1 MVQVDVGGTVLQF
14 APETARVSLRADGT
28 TLASGRVVAELG
40 TDRYPRTDSYH
51 VQTDGDGARVRYD
64 DAAGTTVRLGE
75 EARGATLTVSVA
87 NETETPRSVGRLCP
101 LAADDLSFGP
111 ETRLYRHGY
120 QSWTPTATL
129 PVEASFAP
137 VEPVDVPMMTD
148 VDAPRTTSHC
158 HIGLADGERRL
169 TAGFLD
175 HSEYVTRFD
184 YERGD
189 GVESLT
195 AVSPGDGVS
204 LAPGERAT
212 SAPLWVDAAR
222 PVDDALAALAER
234 TGERMDARVGE
245 WVPTGWCSWYHY
257 FTEVTADDVRSNL
270 AELDEWGLPVDLV
283 QLDDG
288 YQTAFGDWRTLADG
302 FEDMAALVGDVR
314 DGDYTPGLWLA
325 PFFVQEDADLVASH
339 PEWFVT
345 DGDGEFVSAGER
357 HGEMYG
363 LDLTHPEVQTWL
375 RETFRTIVDEW
386 GFEYLKLDFL
396 YAGALPGERFAD
408 VTRAEAYREGLAAIR
423 EAVGE
428 ETYIL
433 GCGAPQGQ
441 SVGLV
446 DSMRVGPDTAE
457 YWAREGES
465 DSEPAHENAIR
476 NVLNRDY
483 LHRRWWVNDPDCQL
497 VRETTELSPAERESF
512 ATLVALT
519 GGANVFSD
527 RIADI
532 GADTR
537 SLLERSLPSVQ
548 AGAVEGVGRTEFP
561 DRLVCERAADGGRA
575 VALFNWTDSPETLS
589 LSLTDDERG
598 WDAFEGEAV
607 PAGGTVERTVP
618 AHGCL
623 LVHVAPASD
632 RPHLLG
638 ADHLAGLGSRLERVA
653 WSADGAAGQLSLTV
667 DAATPQSVT
676 VAVPDGWTRAGVDG
690 AGAPDTCTVTV
701 GPGPATLSFER
712 S

>member
-1 MVQVDVGGTVLQF
+1 MVQVDGGGTVVRF
-14 APETARVSLRADGT
+14 VPETARVTVRTDGT
-28 TLASGRVVAELG
+28 TLATGRVVIELG
-40 TDRYPRTDSYH
+40 AERFPDTDAYH
-51 VQTDGDGARVRYD
+51 VETDADGTRVRYD

-75 EARGATLTVSVA
+75 AANGVTLTVSVA
-87 NETETPRSVGRLCP
+87 NETETPRPVGRLCP
-101 LAADDLSFGP
+101 LAAEELSFGP

-120 QSWTPTATL
+120 QSWTPTAAL
-129 PVEASFAP
+129 PVAESFAP

-148 VDAPRTTSHC
+148 VEAPRTTSHC
-158 HIGLADGERRL
+158 QVGLTDGDRHL

-175 HSEYVTRFD
+175 HSTYVNRFD
-184 YERGD
+184 YERGE

-204 LAPGERAT
+204 LAPGERVA
-212 SAPLWVDAAR
+212 SAPLWLDASR

-234 TGERMDARVGE
+234 TGERMNARVGE

-257 FTEVTADDVRSNL
+257 FTEVTADDVRTNR
-270 AELDEWGLPVDLV
+270 AELDEWGLPVELV

-302 FEDMAALVGDVR
+302 FEEMSSLVADVR
-314 DGDYTPGLWLA
+314 DGGYTPGLWLA
-325 PFFVQEDADLVASH
+325 PFFVQADADLVAAH
-339 PEWFVT
+339 PDWLVT

-375 RETFRTIVDEW
+375 RETFRTVVDEW
-386 GFEYLKLDFL
+386 GFDYLKLDFL

-408 VTRAEAYREGLAAIR
+408 VTRAEAYREGLATIR

-428 ETYIL
+428 ETHIL

-446 DSMRVGPDTAE
+446 DTMRVGPDTAE
-457 YWAREGES
+457 YWTREGES

-483 LHRRWWVNDPDCQL
+483 LHREWWLNDPDCQL
-497 VRETTELSPAERESF
+497 VRETTELSAAEREAF
-512 ATLVALT
+512 ATVVALT
-519 GGANVFSD
+519 GGSNLFSD
-527 RIADI
+527 KIADI
-532 GADTR
+532 GAANR
-537 SLLERSLPSVQ
+537 SLLERSLPPVTE
-548 AGAVEGVGRTEFP
+548 GTVDGVGRTELP

-575 VALFNWTDSPETLS
+575 VALFNWSDSAETMS
-589 LSLTDDERG
+589 LSLADDERG
-598 WDAFEGEAV
+598 WDAFEGEAISV
-607 PAGGTVERTVP
+607 GETVERTVP

-638 ADHLAGLGSRLERVA
+638 TDNLAGLGSRLERVA
-653 WSADGAAGQLSLTV
+653 WSADGSAGRLTLSI
-667 DAATPQSVT
+667 DAAMPQT
-676 VAVPDGWTRAGVDG
+676 VVIGVPDGWSDAADDGDTMDTR
-690 AGAPDTCTVTV
+690 TVTV
-701 GPGPATLSFER
+701 GPGTATLSFER
-712 S
+712 A

>member
-1 MVQVDVGGTVLQF
+1 MVQVDADGTVVRF
-14 APETARVSLRADGT
+14 EPETARLTVRADGT
-28 TLASGRVVAELG
+28 TLATGRVVAELG
-40 TDRYPRTDSYH
+40 DGRFPDTGAYNVRTDA
-51 VQTDGDGARVRYD
+51 DGVRVRYD
-64 DAAGTTVRLGE
+64 DAAGTTVTLGE
-75 EARGATLTVSVA
+75 EANGATVTVSVA

-101 LAADDLSFGP
+101 MAAEDVSFGP
-111 ETRLYRHGY
+111 GTHLYRHGY
-120 QSWTPTATL
+120 QSWTPTAAL
-129 PVEASFAP
+129 PVAGSFPP
-137 VEPVDVPMMTD
+137 VDPADVPMMTD
-148 VDAPRTTSHC
+148 VEAPRTTSHC
-158 HIGLADGERRL
+158 QVGLSDGEHNL

-175 HSEYVTRFD
+175 HSTYVNRFD

-189 GVESLT
+189 GVESLR

-204 LAPGERAT
+204 LAPGERVA
-212 SAPLWVDAAR
+212 SAPLWLDASR
-222 PVDDALAALAER
+222 PVDDALAALAAR

-257 FTEVTADDVRSNL
+257 FTGVTADDIRENR

-302 FEDMAALVGDVR
+302 FEDMASLVADIR
-314 DGDYTPGLWLA
+314 DGGQTPGLWLA
-325 PFFVQEDADLVASH
+325 PFFVQEDADLVAAH
-339 PEWFVT
+339 PDWLVT

-363 LDLTHPEVQTWL
+363 LDLSHPEVQAWL

-386 GFEYLKLDFL
+386 GFDYLKLDFL

-428 ETYIL
+428 TTHIL

-446 DSMRVGPDTAE
+446 DTMRVGPDTAE
-457 YWAREGES
+457 YWTREGES
-465 DSEPAHENAIR
+465 ASEPAHENAVR

-483 LHRRWWVNDPDCQL
+483 LHRRWWLNDPDCQL
-497 VRETTELSPAERESF
+497 VRETTELSAAERETF

-532 GADTR
+532 GATGR
-537 SLLERSLPSVQ
+537 SLLERSLPPVE
-548 AGAVEGVGRTEFP
+548 AGAVDGVGRTEFP

-575 VALFNWTDSPETLS
+575 VALFNWSDAAETLS
-589 LSLTDDERG
+589 LSLDDDERG
-598 WDAFEGEAV
+598 WDAFEETPV
-607 PAGGTVERTVP
+607 PAGETVERTVP

-632 RPHLLG
+632 RPHVLG
-638 ADHLAGLGSRLERVA
+638 TDNLAGLGSRLERVT
-653 WSADGAAGQLSLTV
+653 WSADGSDGRLTLSV
-667 DAATPQSVT
+667 DAPTPQT
-676 VAVPDGWTRAGVDG
+676 VVIAVPDGWTDG
-690 AGAPDTCTVTV
+690 ETTETRTVTV

-712 S
+712 A